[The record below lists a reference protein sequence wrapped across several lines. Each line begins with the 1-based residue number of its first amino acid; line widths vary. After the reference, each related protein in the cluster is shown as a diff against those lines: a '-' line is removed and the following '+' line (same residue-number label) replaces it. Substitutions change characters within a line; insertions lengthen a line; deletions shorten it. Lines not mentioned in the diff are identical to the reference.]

1 MGYTEPHLW
10 VDDPGTEPA
19 AQIGEHE
26 GYGTLYDLANSRY
39 LGNHVPWSEAL
50 SVFLTTS
57 TGDPEWLRDL
67 LDKRLRVVPRCHCTT
82 EWTGGRLKISETF
95 AGIDFEETEK
105 AVLAVWREHVEA
117 YRALIPGRVLRA
129 TKQEGGFLIT
139 PDAIAHMDP
148 MERFGA
154 IRAARSALDTVEVD
168 AVIALRIAGR
178 SWTEIAVQLGMT
190 RQSARERFLKH
201 DPAGSEAA

>member
-10 VDDPGTEPA
+10 VDDPETEPA

-39 LGNHVPWSEAL
+39 LGNHVPWSESL

-67 LDKRLRVVPRCHCTT
+67 LDKRLRVVPRCHCST
-82 EWTGGRLKISETF
+82 EWTGGRLRISESS
-95 AGIDFEETEK
+95 GVDFEATEK
-105 AVLAVWREHVEA
+105 AVFAVWREHVEA
-117 YRALIPGRVLRA
+117 YRALIPGRILGA
-129 TKQEGGFLIT
+129 AKEQGGFLVT
-139 PDAIAHMDP
+139 ADAIARLDP

-154 IRAARSALDTVEVD
+154 IRSARSALDTVEVD
-168 AVIALRIAGR
+168 AVVAARTAGK

-201 DPAGSEAA
+201 DPAGAEAA